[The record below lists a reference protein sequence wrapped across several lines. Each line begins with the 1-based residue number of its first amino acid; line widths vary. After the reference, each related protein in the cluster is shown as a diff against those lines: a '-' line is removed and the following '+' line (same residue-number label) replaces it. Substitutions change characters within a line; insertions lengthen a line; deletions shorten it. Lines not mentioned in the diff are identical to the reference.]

1 VLQRKKEEDM
11 IKLGM
16 ICFTLALPAMY
27 SPATGKPGT
36 QYSCNLTEA
45 NSPNVRGIRLGLSTQ
60 QLLALFPG
68 KIETQNINDA
78 LESARAKHLE
88 TVSLGLDPESQSSK
102 DRFKG
107 IDSLGVTLYKGR
119 VIDFSVAYYG
129 ASFTSVNDWIAKLS
143 EAYHLPG
150 PPDWAAGPDE
160 TPNKVLKCNG
170 FEVEAAVEG
179 GGASIRVRD
188 TGYARETEER
198 AKTEAERK
206 RREFKP

>member
-1 VLQRKKEEDM
+1 M
-11 IKLGM
+11 IKLGVV
-16 ICFTLALPAMY
+16 CFTIALLAMSIY
-27 SPATGKPGT
+27 SPAAGKLSF
-36 QYSCNLTEA
+36 QYSCSLTEA
-45 NSPNVRGIRLGLSTQ
+45 NSPNIRGIRLGSSTQ
-60 QLLALFPG
+60 QLLTFFPG
-68 KIETQNINDA
+68 KTETQNINDA
-78 LESARAKHLE
+78 LESARAKRLE

-107 IDSLGVTLYKGR
+107 IASLGVTLYRGR

-150 PPDWAAGPDE
+150 PQEWAVGPDE

-170 FEVEAAVEG
+170 FEVEAAIEG

-188 TGYARETEER
+188 LGYTREIEER
-198 AKTEAERK
+198 ANAEAERK
-206 RREFKP
+206 RRELKP

>member
-1 VLQRKKEEDM
+1 M

-16 ICFTLALPAMY
+16 VCFTIALLAISMY
-27 SPATGKPGT
+27 SPAAAKLGP
-36 QYSCNLTEA
+36 QSSCNLTEA
-45 NSPNVRGIRLGLSTQ
+45 NSPNIRGIRLGLSTQ
-60 QLLALFPG
+60 QVLALFPG
-68 KIETQNINDA
+68 KTETQNINDA
-78 LESARAKHLE
+78 LESARARHLE

-107 IDSLGVTLYKGR
+107 IGSIGVTLYRGR
-119 VIDFSVAYYG
+119 LIDFSAGYYG

-150 PPDWAAGPDE
+150 PPEWVAGPDE

-188 TGYARETEER
+188 TGYTREIEER
-198 AKTEAERK
+198 TNTDAERK

>member
-1 VLQRKKEEDM
+1 M

-16 ICFTLALPAMY
+16 VCFNLALLAMSVY
-27 SPATGKPGT
+27 SPAVGTVGKLRL

-45 NSPNVRGIRLGLSTQ
+45 NSPNIRGIRLGLTTQ
-60 QLLALFPG
+60 QLLAFFPG
-68 KIETQNINDA
+68 KTETQNINDT
-78 LESARAKHLE
+78 LEGARAKHLE

-107 IDSLGVTLYKGR
+107 IGSLGVTLYRGR
-119 VIDFSVAYYG
+119 VIDFSAAYYG
-129 ASFTSVNDWIAKLS
+129 ASWTSVNDWIAKLS

-150 PPDWAAGPDE
+150 PAEWAAGPDE

-179 GGASIRVRD
+179 GGGSIRVRD
-188 TGYARETEER
+188 TGYTREIEER
-198 AKTEAERK
+198 ANTEAERK